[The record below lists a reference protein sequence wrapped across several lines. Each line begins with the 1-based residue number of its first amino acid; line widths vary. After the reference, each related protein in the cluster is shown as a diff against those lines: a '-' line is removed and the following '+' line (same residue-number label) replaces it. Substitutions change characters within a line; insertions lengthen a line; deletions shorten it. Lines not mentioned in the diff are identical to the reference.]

1 MVVKRGAKKDN
12 NGKRGRKDESN
23 LILTVNGGS
32 SSIKFAL
39 FEAPELKRVFEGKI
53 ERISLPKSILIIKGE
68 NAKEVNAPN
77 HKTAL
82 DIILDL
88 INERYKGIKISAV
101 GHRIVH
107 GGPRY
112 IKAEIISKEMLSYLH
127 EIKSFDPEHLPSE
140 IMIAEEITKRLP
152 NAVQVACFDTAFHNT
167 MPETSKILPIPRKYY
182 NKGVRRYGFH
192 GTSYAYLLEKLNEID
207 KSASKGRIIIAHMGN
222 GVSLAAI
229 KEGKCVDTTMAFT
242 PTAGVS
248 MSTRSGD
255 LDPGLVLYLSKIE
268 KMDSEKFN
276 KMINSESG
284 LLGVSEISSD
294 MRDLLDKESKDKRA
308 KEAIDLF
315 CYQIKKQIGAYAAA
329 LGGLD
334 TIIFSAGMGE
344 NAPKIRERI
353 CRGLEFL
360 GVKLDTKN
368 NELNETVI
376 SATDS
381 KVKVKVIKTDEEL
394 MIAKTTVRFIN

>member
-1 MVVKRGAKKDN
+1 MAIKKGVKKKAT
-12 NGKRGRKDESN
+12 KLKSE
-23 LILTVNGGS
+23 LILILNGGS
-32 SSIKFAL
+32 SSIKLAL
-39 FEAPELKRVFEGKI
+39 FETPELKRVFEGKI

-82 DIILDL
+82 DIILNI
-88 INERYKGIKISAV
+88 INERYKGINISAV

-112 IKAEIISKEMLSYLH
+112 IKAEIIDKEMLSYLH

-140 IMIAEEITKRLP
+140 IMIAEETMKRLP
-152 NAVQVACFDTAFHNT
+152 SAVQVACFDTAFHNT

-182 NKGVRRYGFH
+182 DKGVRRYGFH
-192 GTSYAYLLEKLNEID
+192 GTSYAYLMEELSRID
-207 KSASKGRIIIAHMGN
+207 SKEAKGKIIIAHMGN
-222 GVSLAAI
+222 GVSLVAI
-229 KEGKCVDTTMAFT
+229 KDGKCIDTTMAFT

-255 LDPGLVLYLSKIE
+255 LDPGIVLYLAKNEGIDAE
-268 KMDSEKFN
+268 RFN
-276 KMINSESG
+276 KIINSESG

-294 MRDLLDKESKDKRA
+294 MRDLLDKESNDKRA

-315 CYQIKKQIGAYAAA
+315 CYQIKKQIGAYSAA
-329 LGGLD
+329 LGGID

-360 GVKLDTKN
+360 GIKLDAKN
-368 NELNETVI
+368 NELNDTLI
-376 SATDS
+376 STKDS
-381 KVKVKVIKTDEEL
+381 KVKIRVIKTDEEL
-394 MIAKTTVRFIN
+394 MIAKTTVSFINRKK